1 MGFYFR
7 GMKTLL
13 LTHANENAVYQAL
26 TQMPD
31 GSIFIDQ
38 QIRSLRALGFEPYII
53 LDQSNA
59 EEILRQSQEV
69 EECEIIYDTVE
80 TPNFCT
86 NLQAGLFAVQR
97 FCFALPVT
105 TPVPPK
111 SVWNQLS
118 RVFFHHGDR
127 IDKDIIQAFY
137 SAFSNILP
145 GYPLLITPR
154 GNRRIKGFDV
164 FKSLND
170 KRVQIHPTAVL
181 RLCSLDLF
189 DPHSTKPLTIVNSNQ

>member
-13 LTHANENAVYQAL
+13 LTHSNENAIYQAL
-26 TQMPD
+26 TKLPD
-31 GSIFIDQ
+31 GKVFIDQ
-38 QIRSLRALGFEPYII
+38 QIQDLRKLGFEPYVV
-53 LDQSNA
+53 LDETNA
-59 EEILRQSQEV
+59 EEILKQSIEL
-69 EECEIIYDTVE
+69 EDCEIIYDTVE
-80 TPNFCT
+80 VPNLCT

-118 RVFFHHGDR
+118 KVFFHHGDR
-127 IDKDIIQAFY
+127 ISKDIIQTFY
-137 SAFSNILP
+137 SAFNNILP
-145 GYPLLITPR
+145 GYPLLITPK
-154 GNRRIKGFDV
+154 GCRRIKSFDI

-170 KRVQIHPTAVL
+170 SRIEIHPTAVL
-181 RLCSLDLF
+181 RLCSLDLL
-189 DPHSTKPLTIVNSNQ
+189 DPHSTKPLTIINSN